1 MPVRL
6 QTEKNKMITGE
17 KNVAFDIFCVKESPH
32 SKVGVKKKNHVY
44 VKKKLELGPMQ
55 DDLWL

>member
-17 KNVAFDIFCVKESPH
+17 KNVAFDISCVKESLAPPQKLA
-32 SKVGVKKKNHVY
+32 SKKKSRIRQ
-44 VKKKLELGPMQ
+44 KKIGTRT
-55 DDLWL
+55 DAG